1 MGPCNT
7 RDGLFSD
14 LVPWVGTYD
23 LRSYGGKHRGDRADQ
38 KLSPGQRTL
47 FVESPQ
53 RTEIGHH
60 VCYG

>member
-47 FVESPQ
+47 FVESP
-53 RTEIGHH
+53 
-60 VCYG
+60 